1 MFKGLAIFVGALA
14 LPFATSAASAVTVQ
28 WADLTGQPDATT
40 VVGTLAGIGVTYSG
54 SLSFS
59 QTAGG
64 TDYWTDSGYTQGL
77 VNRPTGSDIIALNGG
92 GAKSISFSAPVTDL
106 YVAFTSWNGN
116 TVSFDRPFEIISQGC
131 GYWGCGSFVP
141 TAGNTQF
148 FGSGEVHGVLKFAGT
163 FSTLNFTDTS
173 ENWHGLTVG
182 IIESAVPEPASWAML
197 ITGLG
202 LVGFRMRRRRGGP
215 ARQVV
220 A

>member
-1 MFKGLAIFVGALA
+1 MFKSLAIVVGALA
-14 LPFATSAASAVTVQ
+14 LPLAASAAGAVTVQ

-40 VVGTLAGIGVTYSG
+40 VVGTVAGIGVTYSG
-54 SLSFS
+54 SLGFS

-77 VNRPTGSDIIALNGG
+77 VNRPTGSDIIALSGG

-116 TVSFDRPFEIISQGC
+116 TVTFDRPFEIVSQGC
-131 GYWGCGSFVP
+131 GYWGCGTFVP
-141 TAGNTQF
+141 SGGNTGF

-173 ENWHGLTVG
+173 EYWHGLTVG
-182 IIESAVPEPASWAML
+182 IADSAVPEPASWAML
-197 ITGLG
+197 MTGLG
-202 LVGFRMRRRRGGP
+202 LVGFGMRRRRG
-215 ARQVV
+215 AAQQVV